1 MYNRNFRFLLNDEN
15 LKLRNIAVRAVE
27 QGILHIKED
36 NRTVVW
42 KDKKKEKYNENK
54 DFIKAKNLYH
64 YYVKKEK
71 VDSFKEKHEDK
82 FNLLKERNLIQ

>member
-1 MYNRNFRFLLNDEN
+1 MKGNISNMTSSELRRDMIIWAKKNPLEFMTLLNDEN

-42 KDKKKEKYNENK
+42 KDKKKRK
-54 DFIKAKNLYH
+54 DNGCSVWRKRL
-64 YYVKKEK
+64 
-71 VDSFKEKHEDK
+71 
-82 FNLLKERNLIQ
+82 